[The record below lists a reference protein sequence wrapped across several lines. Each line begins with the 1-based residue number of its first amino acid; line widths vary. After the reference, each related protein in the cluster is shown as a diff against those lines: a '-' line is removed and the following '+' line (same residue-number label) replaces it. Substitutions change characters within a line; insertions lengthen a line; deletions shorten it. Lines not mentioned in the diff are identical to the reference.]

1 MPCLLEKGSPGA
13 AIKLLPCDHE
23 VMGSWKQPLAEMQ
36 GKTAYIRP
44 KVVGPFPRPC
54 ASGSYM
60 HRAVLFMLCLLEMI
74 GLVFCGLHI
83 FKNLIC
89 TEIILSVTCWS
100 NAAYLLMYRTLT
112 AVNYLVMNVA
122 LTSSYSFI

>member
-1 MPCLLEKGSPGA
+1 
-13 AIKLLPCDHE
+13 
-23 VMGSWKQPLAEMQ
+23 
-36 GKTAYIRP
+36 
-44 KVVGPFPRPC
+44 
-54 ASGSYM
+54 M
-60 HRAVLFMLCLLEMI
+60 HRAALFMLCLLEMI

-89 TEIILSVTCWS
+89 TEIILSVMCWS